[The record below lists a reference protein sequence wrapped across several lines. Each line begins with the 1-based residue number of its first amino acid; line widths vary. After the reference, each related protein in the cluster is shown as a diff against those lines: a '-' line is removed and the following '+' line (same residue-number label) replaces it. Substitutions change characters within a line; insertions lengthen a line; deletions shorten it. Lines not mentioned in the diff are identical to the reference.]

1 MSVLAP
7 LFPTFEV
14 IFVREPSL
22 LPVFGKLGFGKLGL
36 KAPVAVAAT
45 PVRSE
50 GIALRLRELLAAH
63 GGMVLKL
70 SVIAWTVLI
79 LGAVFFMI
87 QG

>member
-7 LFPTFEV
+7 LFPIFEV

-22 LPVFGKLGFGKLGL
+22 LPVFGKLGL
-36 KAPVAVAAT
+36 KASVAFAAA
-45 PVRSE
+45 PVRST
-50 GIALRLRELLAAH
+50 GVVSRLREFLAAH

-79 LGAVFFMI
+79 LGAVFFMM